1 MLAPDFAHS
10 FRTLLL
16 IAADDGR
23 RDALFGDSFERAWE
37 AVPPFLVGRRF
48 PDVYLEHPLAG
59 DPFLDV
65 TVLLQDVEPRTRI
78 DSPAAGEHAALL
90 DWYASI
96 DRAGGSVNLG
106 FELDTSVHSLPEAAV
121 HFQPRAHLEYVRPF
135 CEAAGEPGRADL
147 YLDLAARMPRAWPL
161 SFFGMFRGRPA
172 SPLRVCGYLS
182 LEEKLACAADA
193 ARLAATFDRIGFS
206 AYDGAML
213 AQITSLLTV
222 APPSVD
228 FQFDVYPDG
237 GIGDTFAIDA
247 SFGVER
253 PSAVLESFSSG
264 VGARTMGLLESW
276 GAADARWRDAAR
288 AAFARAIDVEGA
300 DGAPGRLALTVMPQ
314 WVKVRW
320 RAGELQAAKLYHSAG
335 ATLFSPRS

>member
-1 MLAPDFAHS
+1 MLAPDFTPS
-10 FRTLLL
+10 FQTLLL

-37 AVPPFLVGRRF
+37 AVPPFLVGCQF

-65 TVLLQDVEPRTRI
+65 TLLLADVEANTRI
-78 DSPAAGEHAALL
+78 DSPAAGEHANLL

-106 FELDTSVHSLPEAAV
+106 FELDTSADSLPEAAV

-147 YLDLAARMPRAWPL
+147 YLDLASRMPKAWPL

-182 LEEKLACAADA
+182 LDEKLACAADPT
-193 ARLAATFDRIGFS
+193 RLAAAFDRIGFS
-206 AYDGAML
+206 AYDRAML
-213 AQITSLLTV
+213 EQVTSLLS
-222 APPSVD
+222 ASPPSVD

-237 GIGDTFAIDA
+237 GI
-247 SFGVER
+247 
-253 PSAVLESFSSG
+253 
-264 VGARTMGLLESW
+264 GARTMGLLESW

-300 DGAPGRLALTVMPQ
+300 DGASGRLALTVMPQ

-335 ATLFSPRS
+335 ATLLSPRS